1 MKKPKTL
8 PAKRIYELMGV
19 IFCEKECE
27 IKKKKKTI
35 VPTLIQIRKEK
46 KLLQIYR
53 QKFQEKA
60 KKIDD

>member
-1 MKKPKTL
+1 
-8 PAKRIYELMGV
+8 MGV

-27 IKKKKKTI
+27 IKKKKTI

-46 KLLQIYR
+46 LLKIYR

-60 KKIDD
+60 KKKIDD

>member
-1 MKKPKTL
+1 
-8 PAKRIYELMGV
+8 MGV

-27 IKKKKKTI
+27 IKKKKTI

-46 KLLQIYR
+46 KLLKIYR

-60 KKIDD
+60 KKKLTTN

>member
-1 MKKPKTL
+1 
-8 PAKRIYELMGV
+8 MGV

-27 IKKKKKTI
+27 IKKKKTTI

-46 KLLQIYR
+46 KLLKIYR

-60 KKIDD
+60 QKIDD